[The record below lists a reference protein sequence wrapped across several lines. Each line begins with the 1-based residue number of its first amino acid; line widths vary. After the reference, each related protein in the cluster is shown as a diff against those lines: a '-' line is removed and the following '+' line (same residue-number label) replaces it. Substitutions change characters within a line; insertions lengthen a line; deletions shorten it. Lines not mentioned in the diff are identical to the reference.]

1 MALEDRNRRGISR
14 LFRSFAYAFSG
25 IMYVV
30 KNEQNMQIH
39 LFGAVV
45 VFIAAWFFSISSFE
59 WIILLIVVGGVL
71 TAETF
76 NTAIERTVDLVTEE
90 FHPMAKR
97 AKDISAASV
106 FVFCI
111 FAFIIGLWIF
121 VPYLLEYMT

>member
-1 MALEDRNRRGISR
+1 MLLG
-14 LFRSFAYAFSG
+14 
-25 IMYVV
+25 
-30 KNEQNMQIH
+30 
-39 LFGAVV
+39 
-45 VFIAAWFFSISSFE
+45 FFSISSLE